1 MDDERS
7 FDWYGAGYD
16 AFPAEDLQQA
26 ARHPAPRDEWGLL
39 RATITQARHGAFG
52 LVSQVVRELIGQTR
66 DTELH
71 GVACSVVA
79 DAGTAA
85 DLEALVL
92 TLQKSTSFD
101 RGLDIVTALA
111 ARGRLADVPVLFR
124 FYEMNRRHTDSD
136 SIPIMLDWLLT
147 KPAEE
152 SLSAP
157 PEEQWEEYRTAV
169 AERYFRLWNELG
181 TNLIHVYRGRAFALG
196 SLVTAM
202 LKDLR
207 KGLLDPDDRHKFEV
221 TTGLSCSKW
230 FTHGKV
236 NLLQARA
243 DLELFHESGKANGY
257 PVGQHIFMGH
267 FIEDV
272 GSAAQI
278 FAAYPPNRGMDVP
291 EVRTIFDV
299 DDYFAL
305 PLGFEPFRGGY
316 FVRSTTPPP
325 SAALTIH
332 RDWPWLSLHTCLRAA
347 MSGNRTPLEG
357 LSALIGKDNEPMFQ
371 RAAIDLIADAA
382 DDCVLDPWRETIRR
396 GASPDLTYSLCW
408 GLLRRSMLCDVPL
421 VLEAYRRNANNP
433 KYAHLESRLNQMFAF
448 QAVRHGPHQPI
459 GCQACCEK
467 TTICYQALSQ
477 RLGREDVP
485 IFRGGLF
492 GVIALAREIID
503 LKYGPELTVDLRQR
517 FEASTGINCSDWETS
532 EGFDPQMAAAS
543 AQKFLESRESVA
555 YRPGQLYFFGRPI
568 QQ

>member
-136 SIPIMLDWLLT
+136 SIPMMLDWLLT
-147 KPAEE
+147 KSAEE

-157 PEEQWEEYRTAV
+157 PEDQWEEYRTAV

-181 TNLIHVYRGRAFALG
+181 TNLIHVYRGRAFTLG

-236 NLLQARA
+236 NLLQATA
-243 DLELFHESGKANGY
+243 DLELWY
-257 PVGQHIFMGH
+257 I
-267 FIEDV
+267 
-272 GSAAQI
+272 
-278 FAAYPPNRGMDVP
+278 PPRNRKIPSVV
-291 EVRTIFDV
+291 EK
-299 DDYFAL
+299 
-305 PLGFEPFRGGY
+305 RGG
-316 FVRSTTPPP
+316 
-325 SAALTIH
+325 
-332 RDWPWLSLHTCLRAA
+332 WGELSFC
-347 MSGNRTPLEG
+347 G
-357 LSALIGKDNEPMFQ
+357 
-371 RAAIDLIADAA
+371 
-382 DDCVLDPWRETIRR
+382 
-396 GASPDLTYSLCW
+396 
-408 GLLRRSMLCDVPL
+408 
-421 VLEAYRRNANNP
+421 
-433 KYAHLESRLNQMFAF
+433 
-448 QAVRHGPHQPI
+448 
-459 GCQACCEK
+459 
-467 TTICYQALSQ
+467 
-477 RLGREDVP
+477 
-485 IFRGGLF
+485 
-492 GVIALAREIID
+492 
-503 LKYGPELTVDLRQR
+503 
-517 FEASTGINCSDWETS
+517 
-532 EGFDPQMAAAS
+532 
-543 AQKFLESRESVA
+543 
-555 YRPGQLYFFGRPI
+555 
-568 QQ
+568 